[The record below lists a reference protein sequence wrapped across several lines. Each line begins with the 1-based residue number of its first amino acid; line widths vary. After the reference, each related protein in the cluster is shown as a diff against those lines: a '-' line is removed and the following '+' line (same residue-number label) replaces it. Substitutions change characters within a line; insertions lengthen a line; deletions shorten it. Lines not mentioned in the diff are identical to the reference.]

1 MSIRN
6 DAKFIPSNIRK
17 VKIVKKVR
25 ENKTSGIKIIKS
37 GAKFSA
43 IVGIGEKI
51 KKLSQETGQEYL
63 MLNRGINAV
72 TNIDLNEVVKLI
84 DFNSGEIQ
92 YYPPVRGHI
101 GLKDAINES
110 YFKNEAK
117 HNQILVTGGGTMG
130 LDLLFQTLDV
140 NKFYL
145 PLFFWGTYAQI
156 LTIRKREAD
165 FYESYEQIEQNID
178 KYPKSAFVFC
188 DPNNPLGNKYDDGKM
203 IDLITKLNDAG
214 HIVIWDSPYRRVFT
228 DDSDDFFYKL
238 SLLDNVIINESFSKA
253 LGLSGQR
260 IGFIY
265 NCDTDLMEELTLR
278 LLFATNGINAFAQ
291 KLVTLLLTT
300 PQGKKA
306 VNDFKK
312 TTVEGIRKNVNL
324 LKEKGLLAKEFYQD
338 TTPMGIFVIVNK
350 TQDELLKNR
359 IGSVSL
365 GYFTKLKPELGDK
378 YARISVSVP
387 PEKFEEF
394 FSAF

>member
-1 MSIRN
+1 M
-6 DAKFIPSNIRK
+6 AIPFN
-17 VKIVKKVR
+17 
-25 ENKTSGIKIIKS
+25 KS

-72 TNIDLNEVVKLI
+72 TNIDLSEVVKLI

-92 YYPPVRGHI
+92 YYPPARGNI
-101 GLKDAINES
+101 DLKNAINS
-110 YFKNEAK
+110 TYFKNEAENK
-117 HNQILVTGGGTMG
+117 QILVTAGGTMG
-130 LDLLFQTLDV
+130 LDLLFQTLQV
-140 NKFYL
+140 EKFYL

-156 LTIRKREAD
+156 LTIRKRNAD
-165 FYESYEQIEQNID
+165 FYESYEDIEENIN
-178 KYPKSAFVFC
+178 KYPKSAFVIC
-188 DPNNPLGNKYDDGKM
+188 DPNNPLGNKYDDKKM
-203 IDLITKLNDAG
+203 SDLITKLNDAG

-238 SLLDNVIINESFSKA
+238 SKLENVIINESFSKA

-265 NCDTDLMEELTLR
+265 NRDADLMEELTLR

-306 VNDFKK
+306 VTDFKK
-312 TTVEGIRKNVNL
+312 TTVEGIKRNIAL
-324 LKEKGLLAKEFYQD
+324 LKQKGLLVKEFYED
-338 TTPMGIFVIVNK
+338 ATPTGIFVIVNK
-350 TQDELLKNR
+350 SQDELMKHR

-365 GYFTKLKPELGDK
+365 GYFTKLKPELANK

-387 PEKFEEF
+387 PEKFEKF
-394 FSAF
+394 FGRL